1 MHEEAAPEKK
11 LERWGYWLENVF
23 WYHYKWYYMLGVFA
37 AVLLIF
43 SLAAHFTKVDWDWTV
58 QYVHGG
64 QADADGAAAL
74 KKLFTAQ
81 GTDVS
86 GNGRVQV
93 RVVEHVPTGDPGR
106 KDLLGLLGDWENILY
121 VVDGETLALYQSLGY
136 FGDAVSL
143 GDGRWA
149 AVNDAPFP
157 LFTLEEYSAY
167 GYTQEQIDES
177 NEYMLAE
184 HARLVAEGA
193 AIVQS
198 LKS

>member
-1 MHEEAAPEKK
+1 MGNRP
-11 LERWGYWLENVF
+11 Y
-23 WYHYKWYYMLGVFA
+23 
-37 AVLLIF
+37 AVSGLPT
-43 SLAAHFTKVDWDWTV
+43 HFLTITIPIRIARFTFVCYT
-58 QYVHGG
+58 
-64 QADADGAAAL
+64 L

-198 LKS
+198 LSS

>member
-64 QADADGAAAL
+64 QADADACAAL

-121 VVDGETLALYQSLGY
+121 VVDGETLALYQSLGD

-198 LKS
+198 LSS